1 MSKMQN
7 AVSGSSGEKEM
18 DLVPPVV
25 FLMGPTASGKTG
37 LSLALAEHLPV
48 EIISVDSAQVYRG
61 MDIGSAKPDAATLA
75 RVPHHL
81 IDLLDPSEA
90 YSAARFRD
98 DALPLIEAIR
108 GRGRIPLL
116 VGGTMLYYRALQ
128 YGLSDLPAADPEV
141 RERLEAWAARD
152 GLAALHASLAEK
164 DPATAARLHPN
175 DQQRIQRALEIIEI
189 SGVTP
194 TEFYAQAKTTELSG
208 RLVKIGLNPA
218 SREILHERIAL
229 RFHQMMDE
237 GFLDEVARLKARGDL
252 NIELPSI
259 RAVGYRQLW
268 EHLDGRDSLA
278 EAVERG
284 IAATRQFAK
293 RQITWLR
300 SETAVQ
306 WLDPASENLLKEA
319 LHLLK

>member
-1 MSKMQN
+1 MTTSN
-7 AVSGSSGEKEM
+7 T
-18 DLVPPVV
+18 DIPVV

-98 DALPLIEAIR
+98 DALLLIDAIR
-108 GRGRIPLL
+108 QRGKIPLL

-128 YGLSDLPAADPEV
+128 YGLSNLPAADADV
-141 RERLEAWAARD
+141 RAQLEAKAARE
-152 GLAALHASLAEK
+152 GWPALHAALAEK
-164 DPATAARLHPN
+164 DPVTAARLHPN
-175 DQQRIQRALEIIEI
+175 DQQRIQRALEIIEL
-189 SGVTP
+189 SGITP
-194 TEFYAQAKTTELSG
+194 TEFYAQAKTESLPG
-208 RLVKIGLNPA
+208 RLIKIGLNPA
-218 SREILHERIAL
+218 SREELHERIAL
-229 RFHQMMDE
+229 RFHQMMCE
-237 GFLDEVARLKARGDL
+237 GFLQEVARLKARGDL
-252 NIELPSI
+252 NVELPSI

-268 EHLDGRDSLA
+268 EHLEGRDSLEDA
-278 EAVERG
+278 TERG

-300 SETAVQ
+300 SETEVQ
-306 WLDPASENLLKEA
+306 WLDPASNNLLRDT
-319 LHLLK
+319 LQLLK

>member
-1 MSKMQN
+1 
-7 AVSGSSGEKEM
+7 
-18 DLVPPVV
+18 
-25 FLMGPTASGKTG
+25 MGPTASGKTG

-75 RVPHHL
+75 KVPHHL

-98 DALPLIEAIR
+98 DALPLITDIR
-108 GRGRIPLL
+108 ARGKIPLL

-128 YGLSDLPAADPEV
+128 YGLSDLPAADADV
-141 RERLEAWAARD
+141 RARLEARAAIE
-152 GLAALHASLAEK
+152 GWSALHALLAEK

-175 DQQRIQRALEIIEI
+175 DQQRVQRALEIIEL

-194 TEFYAQAKTTELSG
+194 TQFYAQAKTDGLPG
-208 RLVKIGLNPA
+208 RLIKIGLNPA
-218 SREILHERIAL
+218 SREEVHERIAL
-229 RFHQMMDE
+229 RFHQMMRD
-237 GFLDEVARLKARGDL
+237 GFLEEVARLKARGDL
-252 NIELPSI
+252 TVELPSI

-268 EHLDGRDSLA
+268 EHLEGRDSLA
-278 EAVERG
+278 EATERG

-306 WLDPASENLLKEA
+306 WLDPASKDLLKDA
-319 LHLLK
+319 LQLLK

>member
-1 MSKMQN
+1 
-7 AVSGSSGEKEM
+7 
-18 DLVPPVV
+18 
-25 FLMGPTASGKTG
+25 MGPTASGKTG
-37 LSLALAEHLPV
+37 LSLALAGHLPV

-98 DALPLIEAIR
+98 DALPLITAIR
-108 GRGRIPLL
+108 ERGNIPLL

-128 YGLSDLPAADPEV
+128 YGLSDLPASDPALRVQIESRAGV
-141 RERLEAWAARD
+141 EGWPAMHAR
-152 GLAALHASLAEK
+152 LAEK
-164 DPATAARLHPN
+164 DPVTAARLHPN
-175 DQQRIQRALEIIEI
+175 DQQRIQRALEIIEL
-189 SGVTP
+189 SGITP
-194 TEFYAQAKTTELSG
+194 TEFYARAKSEGLPG
-208 RLVKIGLNPA
+208 RLIKIGLNPA
-218 SREILHERIAL
+218 SRKVLHDRIAQ
-229 RFHQMMDE
+229 RFHQMMRE
-237 GFLDEVARLKARGDL
+237 GFLEEVVRLKARGDL
-252 NIELPSI
+252 NVELPSI

-278 EAVERG
+278 DATERG

-300 SETAVQ
+300 SEASVQ
-306 WLDPASENLLKEA
+306 WLDPASNNLLKDA
-319 LHLLK
+319 LQLLK

>member
-1 MSKMQN
+1 MGAK
-7 AVSGSSGEKEM
+7 A
-18 DLVPPVV
+18 DIPVV

-37 LSLALAEHLPV
+37 LSLALAEQLPV

-81 IDLLDPSEA
+81 IDLLDPAEA

-98 DALPLIEAIR
+98 DALPLIAAIR
-108 GRGRIPLL
+108 ERGKIPLL

-128 YGLSDLPAADPEV
+128 YGLSDLPAADPAL
-141 RERLEAWAARD
+141 RTRLEARA
-152 GLAALHASLAEK
+152 LAEGWPALHAELALK
-164 DPATAARLHPN
+164 DPVTAARLHPN
-175 DQQRIQRALEIIEI
+175 DQQRIQRALEIIEL
-189 SGVTP
+189 SGRSP
-194 TEFYAQAKTTELSG
+194 TEFYAQAKTEGLAG
-208 RLVKIGLNPA
+208 KLIKIGLNPA
-218 SREILHERIAL
+218 SREELHERIAL
-229 RFHQMMDE
+229 RFHQMMRE
-237 GFLDEVARLKARGDL
+237 GFLEEVTKLKARGDL

-278 EAVERG
+278 DATERG

-306 WLDPASENLLKEA
+306 WLDPASDNLLNEA
-319 LHLLK
+319 LQLLK

>member
-1 MSKMQN
+1 
-7 AVSGSSGEKEM
+7 
-18 DLVPPVV
+18 
-25 FLMGPTASGKTG
+25 
-37 LSLALAEHLPV
+37 
-48 EIISVDSAQVYRG
+48 ISVDSAQVYRG

-98 DALPLIEAIR
+98 DALALIADIR

-141 RERLEAWAARD
+141 RARLEQRAADEGWPALHALLAARD
-152 GLAALHASLAEK
+152 
-164 DPATAARLHPN
+164 PVTAARLHPN

-189 SGVTP
+189 SGATP
-194 TEFYAQAKTTELSG
+194 SEFHAQAKSDGLPG

-218 SREILHERIAL
+218 SREELHERIAM
-229 RFHQMMDE
+229 RFHQMME
-237 GFLDEVARLKARGDL
+237 QGFLEEVRRLRARGDL

-268 EHLDGRDSLA
+268 EHLDGRDSLP
-278 EAVERG
+278 EAIERG

-300 SETAVQ
+300 SEAAVQ
-306 WLDPASENLLKEA
+306 WLDPASGNLLAEA

>member
-1 MSKMQN
+1 
-7 AVSGSSGEKEM
+7 
-18 DLVPPVV
+18 
-25 FLMGPTASGKTG
+25 MGPTASGKTG

-75 RVPHHL
+75 KVPHHL

-98 DALPLIEAIR
+98 DALPLIAAIR
-108 GRGRIPLL
+108 ERGKIPLL

-128 YGLSDLPAADPEV
+128 YGLSDLPAADPV
-141 RERLEAWAARD
+141 LRSRIEARALVEGWP
-152 GLAALHASLAEK
+152 ALHAELAVK
-164 DPATAARLHPN
+164 DPVTAARLHPN
-175 DQQRIQRALEIIEI
+175 DQQRIQRALEIIEL
-189 SGVTP
+189 SGRSP
-194 TEFYAQAKTTELSG
+194 TEFYAQAKTHGLAG
-208 RLVKIGLNPA
+208 KLIKIGLNPA
-218 SREILHERIAL
+218 SREELHERIAL
-229 RFHQMMDE
+229 RFHQMMRE
-237 GFLDEVARLKARGDL
+237 GFLEEVAKLKARGDL

-278 EAVERG
+278 DATERG

-306 WLDPASENLLKEA
+306 WLDPASDNLLNEA
-319 LHLLK
+319 LQLLK